1 MESRPAFLHPS
12 RNDEPKACWESE
24 SKPSGEHRK
33 GNISPG
39 IRTRLG
45 ENHGIE
51 VEAKELEER
60 SNSRE
65 SASHVKTLKHTALA
79 TNPAA
84 EPLPASRIPTMHS
97 ATTKQVTARTINT
110 TAMTKIASNQP
121 TKATA
126 PGKEVLS
133 LSTQPQPS
141 GPKLRSPN
149 ASHEKK
155 LQASAKTFSKNI
167 QKTASASHIM
177 GSADSPQKMLHK
189 TASASQI
196 SSNDSPKSLNRAS
209 LSHIPRATSSPKLK
223 LSHPSSL
230 KLDKTERI
238 KRVTGKEGPLST
250 SPKDKMIDTLVE
262 SKLQLGA
269 KAAGESPQGRQE
281 QEIKSRI
288 ERKGETLGDERED
301 TVPQG
306 HGGRDL
312 TVMSSTGCKQTS
324 TLSSK
329 QAAEQQKEPEDKTDA
344 YVTTQERHAGS
355 SQRRKEKEEAKSEE
369 KRQTGERKGEFE
381 IKDKMVTEAKKDTAM
396 NEKDKMPTSKQ
407 LNDAETKT
415 IKGFPVDK
423 TPTSK
428 QLNDAETKTVEG
440 FPVDKTP
447 TSKQLNDAEIKTI
460 KAFLVDKTP
469 TSKQLNDAET
479 KTIKGFPVDKTPT
492 SKQLNNAETKTVE
505 GFPVDKTPTSKQL
518 NNAETKTVEGFPVDK
533 TPTSKQLNDAETK
546 TIKGFP
552 VDKTPTSKQL
562 NNAETKTVEGF
573 PVDKTPT
580 SKQLNDAET
589 KTIKGFPVDKT
600 PTSKQLNNAETKT
613 VEGFPVDKTPTSK
626 QLNDAETKT
635 VEAFPVDK
643 TPTSKQLN
651 NAETKTVEGFPVDK
665 TPTSKQL
672 NNAETKTV
680 EVFPVDKTPTSK
692 QLNNAETKTLKAF
705 LVDKTP
711 TSKQLNDAETKT
723 IKGFPVDKTP
733 TSKQLNNAETKTV
746 EGFPVDKTPT
756 SKQLN
761 NAETKTV
768 EGFPVDKT
776 PTSKQLNDAETK
788 TIKGFPVD
796 KTPTSKQLN
805 NAETKTIKG
814 FPVDRTPT
822 SKQLN
827 DAETKTIKGFPVDK
841 TPTSKQLNDAETK
854 TIEGF
859 LVTETKDAALQA
871 DLHPVYVD
879 VEVQAVMEV
888 CSKSTD
894 MSPVHDS
901 QYLQLNPEI
910 DLNPKVGL
918 HNDLKPNSNSDS
930 DWLPTV
936 DLRPTGAKPRF
947 LGPAPYKSPNNQKP
961 LKHVCQ
967 IEIELCSQSP
977 QTLDSKVTISELDT
991 TCRLLPRVLNK
1002 SSEDSLK
1009 PLNSGRT
1016 GEVEGE
1022 KEESG
1027 APQQIIWDEQGM
1039 TWEVYGASLDM
1050 ESLGFA
1056 IQNHLQCKIREHER
1070 RISTLRNSICLSE
1083 QSPGKGRTGKRK
1095 RNVFRSLFL
1104 GSNCCSK
1111 PQPKEGLPK

>member
-12 RNDEPKACWESE
+12 GHDEPKACWESE
-24 SKPSGEHRK
+24 SKPSGQHSK

-39 IRTRLG
+39 ARTTLG
-45 ENHGIE
+45 ENHGLE
-51 VEAKELEER
+51 VEAKEER

-65 SASHVKTLKHTALA
+65 SPGHVKTLKHTALA

-84 EPLPASRIPTMHS
+84 EALPASRIPTMHS

-110 TAMTKIASNQP
+110 TAMTKIGSNQP

-126 PGKEVLS
+126 PGVGVLS

-141 GPKLRSPN
+141 GLKLRSPN

-223 LSHPSSL
+223 LSHPASL

-238 KRVTGKEGPLST
+238 KRVTGKEGPLLT

-288 ERKGETLGDERED
+288 EREGETLGDERED

-324 TLSSK
+324 ALSSK
-329 QAAEQQKEPEDKTDA
+329 QAAEQLEEPEDKTDA
-344 YVTTQERHAGS
+344 YATTQE
-355 SQRRKEKEEAKSEE
+355 RRKEKEEAKSEE
-369 KRQTGERKGEFE
+369 RRQTGERKGEVE
-381 IKDKMVTEAKKDTAM
+381 IKKDKMATEAKKDTVM
-396 NEKDKMPTSKQ
+396 NEKDKTPTSKQ

-415 IKGFPVDK
+415 SKGFQVDKTPTSKQLNDAETKTSKGFPVDK

-428 QLNDAETKTVEG
+428 QLNDAETKTSKG
-440 FPVDKTP
+440 F
-447 TSKQLNDAEIKTI
+447 Q
-460 KAFLVDKTP
+460 VDKTP

-479 KTIKGFPVDKTPT
+479 KT
-492 SKQLNNAETKTVE
+492 S
-505 GFPVDKTPTSKQL
+505 
-518 NNAETKTVEGFPVDK
+518 
-533 TPTSKQLNDAETK
+533 
-546 TIKGFP
+546 
-552 VDKTPTSKQL
+552 
-562 NNAETKTVEGF
+562 
-573 PVDKTPT
+573 
-580 SKQLNDAET
+580 
-589 KTIKGFPVDKT
+589 
-600 PTSKQLNNAETKT
+600 
-613 VEGFPVDKTPTSK
+613 
-626 QLNDAETKT
+626 
-635 VEAFPVDK
+635 
-643 TPTSKQLN
+643 
-651 NAETKTVEGFPVDK
+651 
-665 TPTSKQL
+665 
-672 NNAETKTV
+672 
-680 EVFPVDKTPTSK
+680 
-692 QLNNAETKTLKAF
+692 
-705 LVDKTP
+705 
-711 TSKQLNDAETKT
+711 
-723 IKGFPVDKTP
+723 
-733 TSKQLNNAETKTV
+733 
-746 EGFPVDKTPT
+746 
-756 SKQLN
+756 
-761 NAETKTV
+761 
-768 EGFPVDKT
+768 
-776 PTSKQLNDAETK
+776 
-788 TIKGFPVD
+788 
-796 KTPTSKQLN
+796 
-805 NAETKTIKG
+805 
-814 FPVDRTPT
+814 
-822 SKQLN
+822 
-827 DAETKTIKGFPVDK
+827 KGFPVDK

-854 TIEGF
+854 TSKGF
-859 LVTETKDAALQA
+859 PVTKTKEAALQA
-871 DLHPVYVD
+871 DLHPLYVD

-888 CSKSTD
+888 CSRSTD
-894 MSPVHDS
+894 MSPVLDS
-901 QYLQLNPEI
+901 QPCQLNPEI

-918 HNDLKPNSNSDS
+918 YNDLKPDSNSDS

-936 DLRPTGAKPRF
+936 DLRSTGAKPRF

-961 LKHVCQ
+961 LQHVCQ

-977 QTLDSKVTISELDT
+977 QTLKSKVTVSELDT
-991 TCRLLPRVLNK
+991 TCRLLPNK
-1002 SSEDSLK
+1002 STEDSLK

-1022 KEESG
+1022 KEESD

-1083 QSPGKGRTGKRK
+1083 QSPAKGRTEKRK
-1095 RNVFRSLFL
+1095 RNVFRSLFP

-1111 PQPKEGLPK
+1111 PQPKEDLPK

>member
-1 MESRPAFLHPS
+1 MESRPAILHPP

-24 SKPSGEHRK
+24 SKPSGQHRK

-39 IRTRLG
+39 TRTRLG

-60 SNSRE
+60 SNSME
-65 SASHVKTLKHTALA
+65 SAGHVKTLKHTALA
-79 TNPAA
+79 TNPVS

-97 ATTKQVTARTINT
+97 ATTKQVTVRTVNT
-110 TAMTKIASNQP
+110 TAITKIASNQP

-126 PGKEVLS
+126 PGVEVLS

-209 LSHIPRATSSPKLK
+209 LSQIPRATSSPKLK
-223 LSHPSSL
+223 LSHPASL

-238 KRVTGKEGPLST
+238 KRVTGKEGPFST
-250 SPKDKMIDTLVE
+250 SPKDKMIDTPLLVE

-281 QEIKSRI
+281 QETKSRI

-306 HGGRDL
+306 HGGRVL
-312 TVMSSTGCKQTS
+312 TVKSSPGCKQTS
-324 TLSSK
+324 ALSSK
-329 QAAEQQKEPEDKTDA
+329 QAAEPQKEPEDKTDA

-355 SQRRKEKEEAKSEE
+355 SQRRKEKEEAKSEAR
-369 KRQTGERKGEFE
+369 RQTGERKGEVE
-381 IKDKMVTEAKKDTAM
+381 IKDKMVTEARKDTVM
-396 NEKDKMPTSKQ
+396 NEK
-407 LNDAETKT
+407 
-415 IKGFPVDK
+415 DK

-428 QLNDAETKTVEG
+428 QLNDAETETIKGFLADKTATSKQLNDAETKAIKVVQ
-440 FPVDKTP
+440 VDKTP
-447 TSKQLNDAEIKTI
+447 TSKQLNDPETKTI
-460 KAFLVDKTP
+460 NVVQVDKTPVTPTSQQLNDAETKAIKAVQVDKTP

-479 KTIKGFPVDKTPT
+479 KTINVVQVDKTPT
-492 SKQLNNAETKTVE
+492 SKQLNDAETKAIKV
-505 GFPVDKTPTSKQL
+505 VQ
-518 NNAETKTVEGFPVDK
+518 VDK

-546 TIKGFP
+546 TINVVQ
-552 VDKTPTSKQL
+552 VDKTPVTPTSQQL
-562 NNAETKTVEGF
+562 NDAETKAIKAVQ
-573 PVDKTPT
+573 VDKTPT
-580 SKQLNDAET
+580 SKQLNDPET
-589 KTIKGFPVDKT
+589 KTINVFQVDKT
-600 PTSKQLNNAETKT
+600 PTSQQLNDAETKAIKA
-613 VEGFPVDKTPTSK
+613 VQVDKTPTSK
-626 QLNDAETKT
+626 QLND
-635 VEAFPVDK
+635 P
-643 TPTSKQLN
+643 
-651 NAETKTVEGFPVDK
+651 
-665 TPTSKQL
+665 
-672 NNAETKTV
+672 
-680 EVFPVDKTPTSK
+680 
-692 QLNNAETKTLKAF
+692 
-705 LVDKTP
+705 
-711 TSKQLNDAETKT
+711 ETKT
-723 IKGFPVDKTP
+723 INVFQVDKK
-733 TSKQLNNAETKTV
+733 S
-746 EGFPVDKTPT
+746 
-756 SKQLN
+756 
-761 NAETKTV
+761 
-768 EGFPVDKT
+768 
-776 PTSKQLNDAETK
+776 
-788 TIKGFPVD
+788 
-796 KTPTSKQLN
+796 TSKQLN

-814 FPVDRTPT
+814 F
-822 SKQLN
+822 
-827 DAETKTIKGFPVDK
+827 
-841 TPTSKQLNDAETK
+841 
-854 TIEGF
+854 
-859 LVTETKDAALQA
+859 LVTETKDAALQV

-901 QYLQLNPEI
+901 QYLKLNPEI

-918 HNDLKPNSNSDS
+918 NKDLRPDSNSDS

-947 LGPAPYKSPNNQKP
+947 LGPAPYKSPNSPKP
-961 LKHVCQ
+961 LQHVCQ

-977 QTLDSKVTISELDT
+977 QSLDSKVTIGELDT
-991 TCRLLPRVLNK
+991 TCRLLPGVMNK

-1009 PLNSGRT
+1009 PLNAGGT

-1027 APQQIIWDEQGM
+1027 APQQVIWDEQGM

-1083 QSPGKGRTGKRK
+1083 QLPEKGRTGKRK
-1095 RNVFRSLFL
+1095 KSVFRSLFS

-1111 PQPKEGLPK
+1111 PQPKEELPK

>member
-1 MESRPAFLHPS
+1 MESRPAFLHPP

-24 SKPSGEHRK
+24 PKTSGQHRK
-33 GNISPG
+33 GNTSPG
-39 IRTRLG
+39 TRTRLG

-51 VEAKELEER
+51 VKAKELEER
-60 SNSRE
+60 SNSME
-65 SASHVKTLKHTALA
+65 SAGHEKTLKHTALA

-97 ATTKQVTARTINT
+97 ATTKQVTVRTINT
-110 TAMTKIASNQP
+110 TAMTKIASTQP
-121 TKATA
+121 NKATA
-126 PGKEVLS
+126 PGMVLS

-141 GPKLRSPN
+141 GSKLRSPN

-155 LQASAKTFSKNI
+155 LQANAKTFSKNI

-196 SSNDSPKSLNRAS
+196 SSNDSPKNLNRAS

-223 LSHPSSL
+223 LSHAASL

-250 SPKDKMIDTLVE
+250 SPKDIMIDTLVE

-312 TVMSSTGCKQTS
+312 TVKSSTGCKQTS
-324 TLSSK
+324 ALSSK

-355 SQRRKEKEEAKSEE
+355 SQRQKEKEEAKSEE
-369 KRQTGERKGEFE
+369 RRQTGERKGAVE
-381 IKDKMVTEAKKDTAM
+381 IKDKMVTEAKKDTVM
-396 NEKDKMPTSKQ
+396 NEKDKTPTSKQLNNEETKTIKGFLVDKTPASKQ

-415 IKGFPVDK
+415 IKG
-423 TPTSK
+423 
-428 QLNDAETKTVEG
+428 
-440 FPVDKTP
+440 
-447 TSKQLNDAEIKTI
+447 
-460 KAFLVDKTP
+460 FLVDKTP

-479 KTIKGFPVDKTPT
+479 KTIKGF
-492 SKQLNNAETKTVE
+492 
-505 GFPVDKTPTSKQL
+505 
-518 NNAETKTVEGFPVDK
+518 
-533 TPTSKQLNDAETK
+533 
-546 TIKGFP
+546 
-552 VDKTPTSKQL
+552 
-562 NNAETKTVEGF
+562 
-573 PVDKTPT
+573 
-580 SKQLNDAET
+580 
-589 KTIKGFPVDKT
+589 
-600 PTSKQLNNAETKT
+600 
-613 VEGFPVDKTPTSK
+613 
-626 QLNDAETKT
+626 
-635 VEAFPVDK
+635 
-643 TPTSKQLN
+643 
-651 NAETKTVEGFPVDK
+651 
-665 TPTSKQL
+665 
-672 NNAETKTV
+672 
-680 EVFPVDKTPTSK
+680 
-692 QLNNAETKTLKAF
+692 

-723 IKGFPVDKTP
+723 IKGFQVDKTSTSKQLNDAETKTIKGFQVDKTP
-733 TSKQLNNAETKTV
+733 TSKE
-746 EGFPVDKTPT
+746 
-756 SKQLN
+756 
-761 NAETKTV
+761 
-768 EGFPVDKT
+768 
-776 PTSKQLNDAETK
+776 LNDAETK

-796 KTPTSKQLN
+796 KTSASK
-805 NAETKTIKG
+805 E
-814 FPVDRTPT
+814 
-822 SKQLN
+822 LN
-827 DAETKTIKGFPVDK
+827 DAETKTYK
-841 TPTSKQLNDAETK
+841 
-854 TIEGF
+854 GF
-859 LVTETKDAALQA
+859 LVTETKDAALQV

-901 QYLQLNPEI
+901 QYLKLNPEI

-918 HNDLKPNSNSDS
+918 YNDLRPDGNSDS

-947 LGPAPYKSPNNQKP
+947 LGPAPYKSPNSQKP
-961 LKHVCQ
+961 LQHVCQ

-991 TCRLLPRVLNK
+991 TCRLLPGVTNK

-1009 PLNSGRT
+1009 PINSGRT
-1016 GEVEGE
+1016 GEVKGE
-1022 KEESG
+1022 KEKSG

-1083 QSPGKGRTGKRK
+1083 QSPEKGRTGKRK
-1095 RNVFRSLFL
+1095 RNVFRSLFP
-1104 GSNCCSK
+1104 GSNCCLK
-1111 PQPKEGLPK
+1111 PQPKEELPK